1 MTRIKYTL
9 LVLLSLMLTSA
20 MADDEY
26 PSASPKMEIEEEA
39 GLTEETDYSGSAPIV
54 AHFTSNVSALG
65 DYTPLYEWHIYEAGK
80 EDSPYLI
87 RYDANMDYTF
97 TRSGTSY
104 ISLAITFVHG
114 TDTIEYEMEE
124 PFSVQASE
132 SVLHIPNAF
141 SPNGDRQNDVF
152 KAKSD
157 YKSIIKFHGYIF
169 NRYGK
174 KLYEWTD
181 ITQGWDGKHSGH
193 DVADGVYFCKIEAEG
208 ADGKQYH
215 IHKAINLLRGYDKST
230 TTSGAGQ

>member
-132 SVLHIPNAF
+132 SVLHIPNA
-141 SPNGDRQNDVF
+141 
-152 KAKSD
+152 
-157 YKSIIKFHGYIF
+157 IKFHGYIF